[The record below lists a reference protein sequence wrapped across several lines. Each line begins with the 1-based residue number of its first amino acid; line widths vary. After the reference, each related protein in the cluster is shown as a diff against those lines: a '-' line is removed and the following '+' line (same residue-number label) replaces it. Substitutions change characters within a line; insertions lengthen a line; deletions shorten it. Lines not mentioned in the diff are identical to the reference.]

1 MLRAIL
7 EPWHDFFT
15 LVGASAATLVGLMFV
30 AASVGTGFFTEE
42 RQVGL
47 RTLLSPTVVAF
58 SGVLAACIVGV
69 LPSPNW
75 SVPSALLG
83 GMGLLGTLYSAS
95 VWQRMIRDGIAGKI
109 DLEDRIWYAFAPA
122 LAYVALTIAGVAFAL
137 QSEVAT
143 ALLAAGICMLLLADI
158 RNAWDMTTWVVLR
171 RQG

>member
-1 MLRAIL
+1 
-7 EPWHDFFT
+7 
-15 LVGASAATLVGLMFV
+15 
-30 AASVGTGFFTEE
+30 
-42 RQVGL
+42 
-47 RTLLSPTVVAF
+47 
-58 SGVLAACIVGV
+58 
-69 LPSPNW
+69 
-75 SVPSALLG
+75 
-83 GMGLLGTLYSAS
+83 MGLLGALYSAS